1 MHQECTMVGQVN
13 KVKITFTR
21 RKMTAYGG
29 FALIAAFFKRIGF
42 AEMIERAVPVAES
55 SPNSMGIY
63 GKVIAYAA
71 MVYAGAERFSH
82 LVYLGNKEVLATM
95 FGADR
100 LPGAATTLTRLF
112 TKIKNVAS
120 AEALSQSVWAYLT
133 RLIPWDKLK
142 EDWLTFDSSVL
153 PRYGNQEGA
162 KKGYNPTKHGRP
174 SHSPLIAF
182 LNRGSYVVHL
192 WNRSGNV
199 ASWNNIVAFFAAS
212 YARVQGRIKILG
224 VIADSGFYL
233 REFIEA
239 LEEKELTYIIAV
251 RLIRPLQREIY
262 ALTTWKEMARGL
274 WVSEFRF
281 GHPGWGKERRY
292 IVIRQDVT
300 RRTKAMG
307 KSLPLFAHE
316 VEIRD
321 YRFSAWITSSDALPY
336 EVWTLCKPRANDEN
350 TIKELKEGFALGGFS
365 MKGFYAVEAAMV
377 LRVLLYNLFLLF
389 KQQFLEGKERGQRLK
404 TIRYKYFVLPAQ
416 MGSDGREAVLRI
428 SVIGRKLRAKLS
440 SLFARIAHR
449 FPLSDFNCTAVEPNL
464 NS

>member
-1 MHQECTMVGQVN
+1 MHQKSTTVGHVN

-29 FALIAAFFKRIGF
+29 FALIAAFFRQIGF
-42 AEMIERAVPVAES
+42 AEMIERAVPIVES

-63 GKVIAYAA
+63 GKIIAYAA

-100 LPGAATTLTRLF
+100 LPAAATTLTRLF
-112 TKIKNVAS
+112 TKVRNIAG
-120 AEALSQSVWAYLT
+120 AETLSQNVWAYSS
-133 RLIPWDKLK
+133 RLIPWESIK

-162 KKGYNPTKHGRP
+162 RRGYNPTKHGRP
-174 SHSPLIAF
+174 SHNPLIAF
-182 LNRGSYVVHL
+182 LNRSSYVLHL
-192 WNRSGNV
+192 WNRPGNV
-199 ASWNNIVAFFAAS
+199 ASWNNIVAFFIAS
-212 YARVQGRIKILG
+212 YERVRGRITVLG

-274 WVSEFRF
+274 WVAEFRF

-321 YRFSAWITSSDALPY
+321 YRFSAWITSSDEPPY
-336 EVWTLCKPRANDEN
+336 DVWTLCKPRANDEN
-350 TIKELKEGFALGGFS
+350 TIKELKEDFALGGFS
-365 MKGFYAVEAAMV
+365 MKRFYPVEAAMV

-389 KQQFLEGKERGQRLK
+389 KHQFLARKERGQQLK
-404 TIRYKYFVLPAQ
+404 TLRYKYFVLPAQ
-416 MGSDGREAVLRI
+416 MGSDGREPVLRI
-428 SVIGRKLRAKLS
+428 SVMGRKIRAKLL
-440 SLFARIAHR
+440 SLFARISHC
-449 FPLSDFNCTAVEPNL
+449 FPLSDFNCTAVG
-464 NS
+464 SV

>member
-1 MHQECTMVGQVN
+1 VCQVN
-13 KVKITFTR
+13 KVKIMFTR

-29 FALIAAFFKRIGF
+29 FALIAAFFRRIGF
-42 AEMIERAVPVAES
+42 AEMIEQAMPVTES

-63 GKVIAYAA
+63 GKVVTYAA

-82 LVYLGNKEVLATM
+82 LVYLGNKEVLATL

-100 LPGAATTLTRLF
+100 LPAAATTLTRLF
-112 TKIKNVAS
+112 TKIKNLTS
-120 AEALSQSVWAYLT
+120 AETLSRNVWTYLVG
-133 RLIPWDKLK
+133 LIPWEEIR

-174 SHSPLIAF
+174 SHNPLIAF
-182 LNRGSYVVHL
+182 LNRSTYVVHL

-199 ASWNNIVAFFAAS
+199 ASWNNIVAFFVAS
-212 YARVQGRIKILG
+212 YARVQDRIKVLG
-224 VIADSGFYL
+224 VLADSGFYL
-233 REFIEA
+233 REFVEA
-239 LEEKELTYIIAV
+239 LEERRLTYIIAV

-262 ALTTWKEMARGL
+262 ALTTWKQMAPGL

-281 GHPGWGKERRY
+281 MHPVWGKERRY
-292 IVIRQDVT
+292 IVVRQDVT

-321 YRFSAWITSSDALPY
+321 YRFSVWITNSEAAPY
-336 EVWTLCKPRANDEN
+336 DVWTLAKPRANDEN

-389 KQQFLEGKERGQRLK
+389 KQQLLGNKEREQRLN
-404 TIRYKYFVLPAQ
+404 TLRYKYFVLPAQ
-416 MGSDGREAVLRI
+416 MGSDGRDPVLRI
-428 SVIGRKLRAKLS
+428 SVMGRKLRGKLS
-440 SLFARIAHR
+440 SLFARISHCV
-449 FPLSDFNCTAVEPNL
+449 PLPDFNCSAVETA
-464 NS
+464 